1 MPNDQLIRIQEKLQ
15 ILLGSYEA
23 VQRENDRLR
32 KQAAEQSLR
41 VAEQSEKIE
50 SLEKTIS
57 VLRTLSVKLDPND
70 KRELEK
76 RLNQYLK
83 DIDKCISMLS
93 E

>member
-41 VAEQSEKIE
+41 VAEESEKIE